1 MPYITSKSTLNN
13 DVKIYYEDAGSGKP
27 VVLIHGWPLSSSMW
41 EYQIN
46 DLVTAG
52 YRVIAYDRR
61 GFGKSDRPRTG
72 YDYDTFAADLK
83 ALLDELQLTDVALV
97 GFSMGGGE
105 IARYLGNYGSGGIS
119 KVALIGAV
127 TPFLLK
133 TDNNPDGV
141 DADVFAE
148 IKTNIA
154 LDRPD
159 FLQTFSKQFYG
170 VGLLSKPVSQG
181 ILDYDFSVA
190 VAASAKGTMDCV
202 TAFSETD
209 FRSDVSGIT
218 IPVLVIHG
226 GADKTVPIEASGNRT
241 AQMLPHCQYIIYEGQ
256 PHGLFITQR
265 ERLSEDLISFLG

>member
-1 MPYITSKSTLNN
+1 MPYITSKGTL
-13 DVKIYYEDAGSGKP
+13 DQEVKIFYQDAGSGKP
-27 VVLIHGWPLSSSMW
+27 VVLIHGWPLGSTMW

-46 DLVTAG
+46 DLVAAG

-61 GFGKSDRPRTG
+61 GFGKSDRPWRG
-72 YDYDTFAADLK
+72 YDYNTLAADLK
-83 ALLDELQLTDVALV
+83 ALLDELKLTDVALV

-105 IARYLGNYGSGGIS
+105 IARYLGNYGSAGIS

-133 TDNNPDGV
+133 TDDNPDGV
-141 DADVFAE
+141 PAEVFAE
-148 IKTNIA
+148 IKTNIQN
-154 LDRPD
+154 DRPS

-170 VGLLSKPVSQG
+170 MGLLSKPVSQG

-190 VAASAKGTMDCV
+190 VAASPKATFDCV
-202 TAFSETD
+202 TAFAETD
-209 FRSDVSGIT
+209 FRADIASIT
-218 IPVLVIHG
+218 LPILVIHG

-241 AQMLPHCQYIIYEGQ
+241 AQMLPHCEYIIYEGE
-256 PHGLFITQR
+256 PHGLFITSR